1 MKFKDPPWINLGI
14 KMRMGLK
21 SLNQLD
27 WLPLNDGH
35 GPDGERFFQMQL
47 KKELRKKNKEKI
59 FIALPEAYESSEEL
73 LFCIQ
78 NYFKS
83 LNTKQI
89 LKQNKG
95 WHPLYFAGS
104 LIPEDLLILKK
115 KNDKWILTAGSLYFP
130 AHWSLS
136 EKISKN
142 LSIIHDPVPYYKDN
156 LEKAMDK
163 FFDNMIV
170 GPISS
175 RRNWTIQIDNNLF
188 VPNRVWERDLNIKEV
203 PKRVFIRE
211 EYQTLRKLPKTNS
224 IIFTIRTHLWP
235 ISTWEKDTNSLKEL
249 LIMLKKMSNKTTK
262 YRGVEFYGHQ
272 LEKWVASLN

>member
-73 LFCIQ
+73 LFCIK

-83 LNTKQI
+83 LNKKQI

-142 LSIIHDPVPYYKDN
+142 LSSIHDPVPHYKDN

-272 LEKWVASLN
+272 LEKWVSSLN